1 MWHDGAARLAL
12 KREPT
17 QVMASI
23 AHAYQELA
31 YPSAAFAQMHPER
44 LATIATLF
52 GMQPPALERCRVL
65 ELGCGSGASL
75 APFAYG
81 LPQSSF
87 LGIDLTPAA
96 IGAAQARAAAL
107 ELRNAEFRCADILD
121 IGPSLGT
128 FDFIL
133 CHGVFSWVPAEVR
146 EKLLALCGE
155 LLSPNGVAYISYNT
169 RPGGDLR
176 VMLRDMMRYHIPADG
191 PLAGRLQQA
200 RALVEFLAE
209 AKSGNDNYQRLLQWQ
224 RERIERL
231 PDALLYH
238 DDLSQEHQ
246 PIYFHEF
253 VTQAARHG
261 LQFLGE
267 ADFYE
272 MGEQR
277 FPPAVREKLAMLG
290 DRFVVRE
297 QYMDFLCGRAFRQ
310 TLLCRAEQRLQR
322 PIQPESLAR
331 LYFSSP
337 AEPLSARPA
346 IAGEGEEEFR
356 AAENASVKTTHPLAK
371 AIFVTLGEAWPGSLA
386 FDDLRV
392 RIAKHLGE
400 ADPRALAE
408 GLLQIYSSGPIVTFS
423 TQPYLGVTRLSERP
437 KLSPLARM
445 QAETGRSVVTSLRHF
460 SVDVRD
466 PLFRRLLLLLEGT
479 RDRAA
484 LADALSAAIEA
495 GEVPGPP
502 APPAGATAAAPP
514 LREQIAA
521 SLDRSLRDVLRMALL
536 VD

>member
-1 MWHDGAARLAL
+1 
-12 KREPT
+12 
-17 QVMASI
+17 MASI
-23 AHAYQELA
+23 AQAYEELA

-52 GMQPPALERCRVL
+52 GMQSPAVERCRVL

-96 IGAAQARAAAL
+96 IGTAQAAAAAL
-107 ELRNAEFRCADILD
+107 GLRNAEFRCADILEMD
-121 IGPSLGT
+121 RSLGS
-128 FDFIL
+128 FDYIL

-155 LLSPNGVAYISYNT
+155 LLAPNGVAYISYNT

-176 VMLRDMMRYHIPADG
+176 MMLREMMRYHIPSDG
-191 PLAGRLQQA
+191 PLTERLHQA
-200 RALVEFLAE
+200 RALVAFLAE
-209 AKSGNDNYQRLLQWQ
+209 AKTGNDNYQRLLQWQ

-238 DDLSQEHQ
+238 DDLSEAHQ
-246 PIYFHEF
+246 PVYFHQF
-253 VTQAARHG
+253 IAHAAQHG

-290 DRFVVRE
+290 DRITVRE

-310 TLLCRAEQRLQR
+310 TLLCRENQRLQR
-322 PIQPESLAR
+322 PIRPESLSG

-337 AEPLSARPA
+337 AEPLSTWPA

-356 AAENASVKTTHPLAK
+356 AAKNASVKTTHPLAK

-386 FDDLRV
+386 FDDLRAQ
-392 RIAKHLGE
+392 IAKHLGE
-400 ADPRALAE
+400 ADPRSLAE
-408 GLLQIYSSGPIVTFS
+408 GLLQIYSSGPIVTFG
-423 TQPYLGVTRLSERP
+423 TQPYSAATRLSETP
-437 KLSPLARM
+437 KLNPLARM
-445 QAETGRSVVTSLRHF
+445 QAEAGQPVVTSLRHF

-466 PLFRRLLLLLEGT
+466 PLFRRLLLLLDGT

-484 LADALSAAIEA
+484 LADALAAAIEA
-495 GEVPGPP
+495 GEIPGPP
-502 APPAGATAAAPP
+502 APPAGATAPAPP

-521 SLDRSLRDVLRMALL
+521 SLNRSLRDVLRMALL
-536 VD
+536 VG